1 LNPKGHSMSNEA
13 PVVDKAS
20 PGRLFVP
27 SLVLPAFAS
36 FISNGI
42 LILLLSNIAL
52 TFFGS
57 SSPSSVGVAGQ
68 ISTVNSAAETV
79 FAVLMVFLVVRFRHK
94 PLFLVSILL
103 IAVSAVG
110 NFFAPTFMWMQVFF
124 AIEGIG
130 SVIGAITGFTLIG
143 DRLPSDKKPKAVSYA
158 LSAVFLGG
166 IVGAP
171 IIGLVTGFGGWR
183 YSFLL
188 YALPVSVVCLILA
201 YVGIPSTSNKQQV
214 TTKKEN
220 YVRSFKQVLLNK
232 SAFSCLISQLLSV
245 AQIVGLYTI
254 AFFQGQFSI
263 PISSS
268 IFIVM
273 GSTSFMIVGSLVG
286 GRIVNRFGRKRTTII
301 GSVLDGIF
309 LVGVFLVPNLWVAL
323 AFNFAHVLFM
333 AMAISAFNC
342 LALDQVPQ
350 SRATMMSLTN
360 VFGKIG
366 NTIAAAVG
374 GLVLFLFSS
383 FQLLGLVF
391 GAMTLATAAILSF
404 LTKDPPRT

>member
-1 LNPKGHSMSNEA
+1 LA
-13 PVVDKAS
+13 
-20 PGRLFVP
+20 
-27 SLVLPAFAS
+27 LV
-36 FISNGI
+36 
-42 LILLLSNIAL
+42 
-52 TFFGS
+52 
-57 SSPSSVGVAGQ
+57 
-68 ISTVNSAAETV
+68 
-79 FAVLMVFLVVRFRHK
+79 
-94 PLFLVSILL
+94 
-103 IAVSAVG
+103 AVSAVG
-110 NFFAPTFMWMQVFF
+110 GFFAPTLLWLQLFF
-124 AIEGIG
+124 AIEGGGTVMVGIT
-130 SVIGAITGFTLIG
+130 SLTVIGES
-143 DRLPSDKKPKAVSYA
+143 LPFNKKAKAVSYVVA
-158 LSAVFLGG
+158 AISLASLIGM
-166 IVGAP
+166 IV
-171 IIGLVTGFGGWR
+171 IGFVANFGGWR
-183 YSFLL
+183 SVLMFFVMPIAVASLIIASF
-188 YALPVSVVCLILA
+188 ALPSR
-201 YVGIPSTSNKQQV
+201 THKQQPAV
-214 TTKKEN
+214 RKET
-220 YVRSFKQVLLNK
+220 YLESFKQVLLNK